1 MPRIVRGSRCHGDR
15 ARSTTVLALPL
26 TEASAKV
33 SAGPPED
40 GDGPD
45 GALDVWAGNI
55 PLVVTALEPVADPA
69 LRDGI
74 PVPAY
79 AAHYERPGLTTPPA
93 PGRGVTP

>member
-1 MPRIVRGSRCHGDR
+1 M
-15 ARSTTVLALPL
+15 
-26 TEASAKV
+26 

-79 AAHYERPGLTTPPA
+79 AAHYERPGLTAPPA
-93 PGRGVTP
+93 SGRGVTP

>member
-1 MPRIVRGSRCHGDR
+1 MRGHPRTATGPTV
-15 ARSTTVLALPL
+15 RSTV
-26 TEASAKV
+26 
-33 SAGPPED
+33 G
-40 GDGPD
+40 GQH
-45 GALDVWAGNI
+45 

-79 AAHYERPGLTTPPA
+79 AAHYERLGLTTPPA